1 MRWPVVTA
9 LIILAVAL
17 RAPAR
22 SPRQKPSRV
31 VTRTRLVAL
40 YSDLESQ
47 LAAAAQKSDKAKLEQ
62 LLTDDFEQ
70 WSPEPPGDP
79 VPREDWMAAYHP
91 TSFSTSQM
99 AVRAFGDT
107 DVASFVLR
115 QRGTFGE
122 KDANGEFFV
131 VDVWRREGNS
141 SRLASRYISRVGKT
155 SGPSSS
161 PSGKR

>member
-1 MRWPVVTA
+1 MRSPAAIA
-9 LIILAVAL
+9 LIVLAVVL
-17 RAPAR
+17 GAPAR
-22 SPRQKPSRV
+22 SPRQKPGRV

-47 LAAAAQKSDKAKLEQ
+47 LAAAAQKGDNARLEQ

-91 TSFSTSQM
+91 ASFSTSQM

-131 VDVWRREGNS
+131 VDVWRREGNTA
-141 SRLASRYISRVGKT
+141 RLASRYISHVPKT
-155 SGPSSS
+155 SAPSNS